1 MTGPATVIPTASRAA
16 ARQRVVGLLADRR
29 GGVVA
34 VVLLTAVST
43 AATLAGPA
51 LVGVVVDAARDGG
64 DDATTTVVA
73 AAVAYAVLAIVSALL
88 GYLAA
93 VRAAMV
99 GESALAELRTEVF
112 DHALEVPIDV
122 IERAGTGDLVSRV
135 TSDVTVLSNAVR
147 WTVPSVVFAAV
158 EVALTVVALIVLD
171 ARLALLAVIAGTP
184 PAAVGGW
191 WYARHAPARYRRE
204 REAHGILA
212 ARLIGAYRGRSTL
225 ATYRA
230 SDRVRADVV
239 AHGGAVVDAEMA
251 TTAARN
257 RLRPSVSASLATALA
272 ATVVA
277 GAFLVD
283 DGSISIGAVTAAALY
298 VVRLFDPVGTLLEQ
312 LDEVQQAVASTAR
325 LVGVTELPV
334 TPTAPTP
341 TAPTDHTA
349 TNDEVPAARAASVSV
364 VGVSFSYVS
373 GVSVLADVD
382 LQIAAGERVVVIG
395 GSGAG
400 KSTLATLLVGMHRPD
415 AGYVEIA
422 GHRLDRLDAA
432 RRARLVAMVAQ
443 EPYVFSRSICDNVR
457 LARPDAAIADVH
469 DALHAVDAHDW
480 VGALPEG
487 IDTIVGVAGR
497 RLSPPQAQ
505 QLALARLVCAD
516 PAVVVLDEATAD
528 LDPVAAARTE
538 RHLDAALTNRT
549 VISIAHRLG
558 AAAEAD
564 RVVVMDAGRIVAHG
578 NHTQLLGASAHY
590 RTMWQTW
597 STQRDDP

>member
-171 ARLALLAVIAGTP
+171 ARLALVAVIAGTP

-191 WYARHAPARYRRE
+191 WYARRAPARHRRE

-230 SDRVRADVV
+230 SDRVRADGV

-257 RLRPSVSASLATALA
+257 RLRPSVSASLAGALA

-325 LVGVTELPV
+325 LVGVTELAV
-334 TPTAPTP
+334 TPTAS
-341 TAPTDHTA
+341 TDHTV

-364 VGVSFSYVS
+364 VGVSFSYVT

-469 DALHAVDAHDW
+469 DALHAVDAHSW

-538 RHLDAALTNRT
+538 RHLNAALTNRT